1 MSTFRKPPR
10 GIYDVLE
17 PGEMPELYDPIRD
30 GDRKDLKGSLQMI
43 TNESVKH
50 LVETHDIDAGIL
62 NEQNKWAELL
72 MENANNGCKQCKIFG
87 ENYVLYLTPDDLGRG
102 SKKSLKRRKSK
113 KSLKRRKAKKS
124 LKKRKVKKSLKRRK
138 VKKSLKKRK
147 TKKGGR

>member
-1 MSTFRKPPR
+1 MSFFEKPPR
-10 GIYDVLE
+10 GIYD
-17 PGEMPELYDPIRD
+17 ELKRGVPADLYGDIEI
-30 GDRKDLKGSLQMI
+30 GDRKDLKGSLQII
-43 TNESVKH
+43 TEMSVKH

-72 MENANNGCKQCKIFG
+72 MENANNGCKQCKILG
-87 ENYVLYLTPDDLGRG
+87 ENYVLYLTTDDLGRG
-102 SKKSLKRRKSK
+102 SK

-138 VKKSLKKRK
+138 VKKSLKRRKVKKSLKKRK